1 MANLEVERPFS
12 VLIVDDS
19 AYNLFVLQE
28 LIRSIDSAIHVDSAL
43 NGQIALDLV
52 MEKVQTMNRRDKFP
66 FEVIILD
73 LNMPVLDG
81 Y

>member
-28 LIRSIDSAIHVDSAL
+28 LIRSIDSAIHVESAL
-43 NGQIALDLV
+43 NGQIGIDLV
-52 MEKVQTMNRRDKFP
+52 MEKV
-66 FEVIILD
+66 
-73 LNMPVLDG
+73 
-81 Y
+81 

>member
-1 MANLEVERPFS
+1 M
-12 VLIVDDS
+12 LIVDDS

-28 LIRSIDSAIHVDSAL
+28 LIRTIDSSIYVESAL

-52 MEKVQTMNRRDKFP
+52 TDKVSSLSRTDSFP
-66 FEVIILD
+66 FDTIILD